1 MYGKMPKKDVSAMDK
16 AKDTGAVNTADNADC
31 KDETDKIVA
40 MLDGFIARDVSRF
53 KITTD
58 DELSEGEVK
67 ETYHHGRCDVGSPW
81 ARGCSF
87 DVLESED
94 D

>member
-1 MYGKMPKKDVSAMDK
+1 MYGKMPEK
-16 AKDTGAVNTADNADC
+16 G
-31 KDETDKIVA
+31 
-40 MLDGFIARDVSRF
+40 
-53 KITTD
+53 
-58 DELSEGEVK
+58 EGEVK